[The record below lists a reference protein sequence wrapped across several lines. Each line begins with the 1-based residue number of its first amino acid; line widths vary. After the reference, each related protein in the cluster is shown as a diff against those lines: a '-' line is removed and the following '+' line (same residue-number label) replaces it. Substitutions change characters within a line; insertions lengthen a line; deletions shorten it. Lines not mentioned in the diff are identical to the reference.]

1 MINLNKVPGWFLA
14 ILAVLV
20 AMMVLRRA
28 SEGNMEEEEDME
40 DGDIGSD
47 DNDQETRIS
56 RLEDF
61 MNQAI
66 ADAQANDESEDE
78 ADGLSM
84 EEQESMQ

>member
-66 ADAQANDESEDE
+66 ADAQGNDESEYE

>member
-1 MINLNKVPGWFLA
+1 MFNLNKVPGWFWA
-14 ILAVLV
+14 ILAALV

-28 SEGNMEEEEDME
+28 SEGNVEE

-47 DNDQETRIS
+47 DNDQEARIF

-66 ADAQANDESEDE
+66 ADAQANDESEYE
-78 ADGLSM
+78 ADGLSD
-84 EEQESMQ
+84 EEQESME